1 MPSVTNKP
9 FILCVIV
16 LSVIMLNVI
25 MMSVVMLNVI
35 MLNVIMMRV
44 IMLNVIMMSVVMLNI
59 VALSGGHSSTLVK
72 FVYKNCAPKV
82 ATNPYIVY
90 QVWPH
95 ASHSKSKLL
104 AAFNPIEN
112 FKYQLKVCLHWR
124 DFALS
129 LHV

>member
-1 MPSVTNKP
+1 M
-9 FILCVIV
+9 
-16 LSVIMLNVI
+16 LSAVMLNVIMLNVI
-25 MMSVVMLNVI
+25 MMSVVMLN
-35 MLNVIMMRV
+35 V

-72 FVYKNCAPKV
+72 FVYKNWAPKV

-112 FKYQLKVCLHWR
+112 FKY
-124 DFALS
+124 
-129 LHV
+129 